1 MKQLLPKNISA
12 EELEEWIG
20 QEINQPLLV
29 DVREDSELN
38 VAQFPFP
45 IVHLPLSKMTDWRQD
60 LHKFIP
66 INSEVVVMCH
76 AGIRSFNFGSWL
88 LEQKCGYKVW
98 NLQGGIDAWSMSV
111 DPAVPRY

>member
-29 DVREDSELN
+29 DVREDIELTL
-38 VAQFPFP
+38 AQFPFQ
-45 IVHLPLSKMTDWRQD
+45 IVHLPLSKINEWKED
-60 LHKFIP
+60 LHSLIP
-66 INSEVVVMCH
+66 INSQVVVICH

-98 NLQGGIDAWSMSV
+98 NLQGGIDAWSMDI
-111 DPAVPRY
+111 DPAIPRY